1 MAKLVDASDLN
12 SDDYYNRAGSIPAL
26 STFINLKTIIMR
38 AKKSIRAWVAR
49 EKNGALFLFREKP
62 KKSKSYW
69 INSKEYVLEQHNMTI
84 RRSYSNSILTSISE
98 FLIILIIILIAAVSI
113 SKYCTDY
120 DYYNYVELKAQY
132 KNYIV
137 TNKYIRNSDT
147 YVLELMN
154 PFSKKTKEVYVR
166 DYLYY
171 NTYFVGDTIK

>member
-1 MAKLVDASDLN
+1 MKTNALLFINNAQMAKLADASDLN
-12 SDDYYNRAGSIPAL
+12 SDDYYNHAGSIPAL
-26 STFINLKTIIMR
+26 STFINLKMITMR

-49 EKNGALFLFREKP
+49 EK
-62 KKSKSYW
+62 
-69 INSKEYVLEQHNMTI
+69 
-84 RRSYSNSILTSISE
+84 RSYSNSILTSISE
-98 FLIILIIILIAAVSI
+98 FLIALIIILIATVSI
-113 SKYCTDY
+113 SKYCADY

-137 TNKYIRNSDT
+137 TNKYVRNSDT

>member
-38 AKKSIRAWVAR
+38 AKKSIRA
-49 EKNGALFLFREKP
+49 
-62 KKSKSYW
+62 
-69 INSKEYVLEQHNMTI
+69 
-84 RRSYSNSILTSISE
+84 SE
-98 FLIILIIILIAAVSI
+98 FLIALIIILIATVSI
-113 SKYCTDY
+113 SKYCADY

-137 TNKYIRNSDT
+137 TNKYVRNSDT